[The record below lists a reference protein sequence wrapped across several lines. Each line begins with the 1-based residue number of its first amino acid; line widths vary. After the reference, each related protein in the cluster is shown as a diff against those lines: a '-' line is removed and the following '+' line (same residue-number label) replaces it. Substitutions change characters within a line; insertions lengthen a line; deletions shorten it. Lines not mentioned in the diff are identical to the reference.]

1 MEFNIDKC
9 MVLTVTLKKHPMFTE
24 YYLHNYKL
32 TTVSKAKY
40 LGVILD
46 SKLSFNNHVDATCKK
61 ANSVLSFL
69 RRNLRHCH
77 RRIKIDAYNS
87 FVRPILNY
95 AAPVWTP
102 HTNYHINKLEAIQ
115 KRAAQ
120 FIMSDHRRTS
130 SVSAMLTF
138 LQWGSVKAQHR
149 ELCLIMLYKI
159 IHGLVELNIPDYIIP
174 APRITRG
181 HTMKFVQPAMHTD

>member
-1 MEFNIDKC
+1 MLFSILYCTYVLQLERSEKTWHMEFNIDKC

-115 KRAAQ
+115 KRVAR
-120 FIMSDHRRTS
+120 FIMSDHRRIS

-138 LQWGSVKAQHR
+138 LQW
-149 ELCLIMLYKI
+149 
-159 IHGLVELNIPDYIIP
+159 
-174 APRITRG
+174 
-181 HTMKFVQPAMHTD
+181 

>member
-9 MVLTVTLKKHPMFTE
+9 MILTVTLKKHPMFTE
-24 YYLHNYKL
+24 YTTCTTINSQL
-32 TTVSKAKY
+32 TVSKAKY

-77 RRIKIDAYNS
+77 RRIKINAYNS

-102 HTNYHINKLEAIQ
+102 HTNYHINKLESYP
-115 KRAAQ
+115 K
-120 FIMSDHRRTS
+120 TS
-130 SVSAMLTF
+130 S
-138 LQWGSVKAQHR
+138 SVYNVRSSQ
-149 ELCLIMLYKI
+149 
-159 IHGLVELNIPDYIIP
+159 N
-174 APRITRG
+174 
-181 HTMKFVQPAMHTD
+181 

>member
-1 MEFNIDKC
+1 
-9 MVLTVTLKKHPMFTE
+9 MFTE

-95 AAPVWTP
+95 AAPVDP
-102 HTNYHINKLEAIQ
+102 HCMYIYI
-115 KRAAQ
+115 
-120 FIMSDHRRTS
+120 IM
-130 SVSAMLTF
+130 
-138 LQWGSVKAQHR
+138 
-149 ELCLIMLYKI
+149 I
-159 IHGLVELNIPDYIIP
+159 IHGLVELNLLDYIIP

-181 HTMKFVQPAMHTD
+181 HTMKFVQPAMHTDQYKYSFLPNSISHWNKLPPETANIVNLNDFQNLLQSHM